1 MAVTGL
7 FGRGN
12 LSKLQASIELPE
24 EIFAERPT
32 LGRIQLQNRR
42 RWLPGFLL
50 EIESG
55 GRQVLIPLVPAGA
68 TKQVFIELLFP
79 RRGEQP
85 LPEITLR
92 SCFPVNFF
100 SRQFRFRPD
109 GSALVFPTP
118 RPCVQPADE
127 RDLQSLGTAHS
138 RQAGH
143 EGELRAITDYRGEP
157 LKAIH
162 WKLSARQDDLMVKQH
177 SGLSQPPV
185 LIELAALPG
194 NLEQKLSHA
203 SHLIMT
209 LSRGNRPVGLRLA
222 DTTIT
227 AASGQRQRQMLLQE
241 LALYAQ
247 S

>member
-1 MAVTGL
+1 
-7 FGRGN
+7 
-12 LSKLQASIELPE
+12 
-24 EIFAERPT
+24 
-32 LGRIQLQNRR
+32 
-42 RWLPGFLL
+42 
-50 EIESG
+50 
-55 GRQVLIPLVPAGA
+55 
-68 TKQVFIELLFP
+68 
-79 RRGEQP
+79 
-85 LPEITLR
+85 
-92 SCFPVNFF
+92 
-100 SRQFRFRPD
+100 
-109 GSALVFPTP
+109 
-118 RPCVQPADE
+118 
-127 RDLQSLGTAHS
+127 
-138 RQAGH
+138 
-143 EGELRAITDYRGEP
+143 
-157 LKAIH
+157 
-162 WKLSARQDDLMVKQH
+162 MVKQH